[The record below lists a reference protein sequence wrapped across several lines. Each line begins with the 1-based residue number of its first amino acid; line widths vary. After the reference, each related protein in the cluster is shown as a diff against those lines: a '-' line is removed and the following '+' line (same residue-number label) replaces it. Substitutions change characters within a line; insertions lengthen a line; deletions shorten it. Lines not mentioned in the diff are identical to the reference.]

1 MSRSKQPRHAKL
13 PGKRTDVGYGRPPSE
28 HQFKPGQ
35 SGNELGR
42 PKGSKNEATIIDE
55 LFNRKVD
62 VRQNGRLRKITLLE
76 AICLRC
82 AEDALKGNL
91 KAAAFLL
98 NRRQLLESSSE
109 RPANDVLDL
118 DDRKVLESYVRQ
130 LEAKFNKQGES
141 E

>member
-1 MSRSKQPRHAKL
+1 MPSYPERELTSATAARHPNTSSSPANPATSSAGPRDRK
-13 PGKRTDVGYGRPPSE
+13 TRPPSSTN
-28 HQFKPGQ
+28 F
-35 SGNELGR
+35 
-42 PKGSKNEATIIDE
+42 
-55 LFNRKVD
+55 FNRKVD

>member
-1 MSRSKQPRHAKL
+1 MSRRKQHGPARAS
-13 PGKRTDVGYGRPPSE
+13 GKRTDVGYGRPPPE
-28 HQFKPGQ
+28 HRFKPGQ
-35 SGNELGR
+35 SGNKHGR

-55 LFNRKVD
+55 LFSRKVD
-62 VRQNGRLRKITLLE
+62 IRQNGRVRKITLLE

-98 NRRQLLESSSE
+98 NRRQQLESPSE
-109 RPANDVLDL
+109 RPTNDVVDM
-118 DDRKVLESYVRQ
+118 DDRKVLEFYARQ
-130 LEAKFNKQGES
+130 VEEQLKKQGES